1 VNAPLSASPS
11 GVAALEARHLT
22 LHRGRDT
29 VLDDVGLAW
38 SAGTWTAV
46 VGPNGAGKSTLLQ
59 ALAGLLP
66 LASGEVRLQGRALG
80 RWPASARA
88 RALAW
93 LSQHAQ
99 AQGELPVR
107 EVVALGRLP
116 HHGLFGTCG
125 PGDAQAVEDALA
137 LTDCLG
143 FAERPLGALSG
154 GERQRV
160 LLARAFAVQ
169 APVLLLDEPTAHLDA
184 PHTLR
189 LVRHLRACAQAGGT
203 VVTVL
208 HDLTLALAADRV
220 VVLRGG
226 RVHADG
232 APDAPA
238 LHAALAETFEH
249 AVQVQAVGPP
259 QARRWVALVEAQRE
273 PAAGSTPSPPPPQA

>member
-1 VNAPLSASPS
+1 VIGRGSGTERLAP
-11 GVAALEARHLT
+11 ALEARHLT
-22 LHRGRDT
+22 VRRGRDV
-29 VLDDVGLAW
+29 VLDDIGLAW
-38 SAGTWTAV
+38 SAGSWTAV

-66 LASGEVRLQGRALG
+66 AAQGEVWLQGRALTD
-80 RWPASARA
+80 WPAQARA

-93 LSQHAQ
+93 LSQHAH

-116 HHGLFGTCG
+116 HHGLFGPSSVDDTHAI
-125 PGDAQAVEDALA
+125 DAALS
-137 LTDCLG
+137 LTDCLTL
-143 FAERPLGALSG
+143 AQRPLGALSG

-189 LVRHLRACAQAGGT
+189 LVRHLRACARAGGA

-220 VVLRGG
+220 VVRRAG
-226 RVHADG
+226 RVHAVG
-232 APDAPA
+232 APDDPV
-238 LHAALAETFEH
+238 LHAALADTFEQ
-249 AVQVQAVGPP
+249 AVQVQALDGPGL
-259 QARRWVALVEAQRE
+259 RRWVAVVGPELDSASYSAPR
-273 PAAGSTPSPPPPQA
+273 PPQA